1 MNDRQET
8 TGSRIPLSVD
18 MRREIDDF
26 LTDKRRAVVFTL
38 AEDGE
43 DVQGD
48 LASKIGSPVNS
59 LANIIQ
65 KFEGFKHKLLESERA
80 GKYRRYR
87 LSELGW
93 AYVEGGR
100 QADGESSDADLDETE
115 RQLLQ
120 EAEIS
125 LACFRER
132 YRSDSWKEKMDDALL
147 WRIRNAGSADD
158 ELSEAS
164 EKQVN
169 RYLACLEQL
178 DMQESHEVYR
188 RVKELLESEILQVRA
203 EAYMA
208 YFRPFIPLLRQLE
221 DRRASFDMRMMLSA
235 AFHARDPADAMGYI
249 EAAEWKPNEYN
260 ALKETAKK
268 LRRITANYD
277 ERRIYLLFQGLLPG
291 LDDLSFYLA
300 QLIYGQH
307 TSEKAE
313 V

>member
-1 MNDRQET
+1 MNNQQERT
-8 TGSRIPLSVD
+8 DSRVPLSAD
-18 MRREIDDF
+18 KRREIDDF

-65 KFEGFKHKLLESERA
+65 KFEGFPHKLLESERA

-93 AYVEGGR
+93 AYVEGVR
-100 QADGESSDADLDETE
+100 QADSESSDADLNETE

-125 LACFRER
+125 LACFQER
-132 YRSDSWKEKMDDALL
+132 YRTGSWKEKMDDALL
-147 WRIRNAGSADD
+147 WRIRNGSFADD

-178 DMQESHEVYR
+178 DMQESHEVYE
-188 RVKELLESEILQVRA
+188 RVKELLEDEILQVRA
-203 EAYMA
+203 EAYMV
-208 YFRPFIPLLRQLE
+208 YFRPFIPLLRQLK
-221 DRRASFDMRMMLSA
+221 DRSASFDMRMMLSA
-235 AFHARDPADAMGYI
+235 AFHVWDSAEATDYI
-249 EAAEWKPNEYN
+249 EAAGWKLSEYD

-307 TSEKAE
+307 TSEKAK